1 MVAFIGP
8 SSTCPEGAEVAF
20 DAGLLWLIFASLILI
35 AFGLPVAFSLAICA
49 FAYLWLNGF
58 PLSVGAQELGFSL
71 ENFTFLAI
79 PLFMAAGMTM
89 NAGKITDRIFDFA
102 NVLVGRIPGGL
113 GHVNVFASLIFAGMS
128 GSVLADVAGLGSMEV
143 KAMRQKGY
151 DTRFAVGITL
161 ASSAIGPILP
171 PSIPMVLFGVI
182 ADVSITGLFLG
193 GVLPGL
199 LIALCLMVYIF
210 FIALRRNY
218 YSSHW
223 VGWKAVG
230 VAALVAIP
238 ALLTPVIIVGGMALG
253 IFSPTEAATVAAVY
267 ALFLAAIVYRDL
279 SWKQFSK
286 ILRDTALSTAK
297 LMFIIASAILFGWAL
312 TVGELPQALSHFLVS
327 TFQEK
332 WSFLLAVIG
341 VLLLLGAIIENA
353 ILLLILAPMLL
364 PIAQGAYGMDP
375 VHLGVVMVF
384 AIMIGQYTPPMG
396 LSLFV
401 MRDVAQISQ
410 GRVFIAVAPFLIPL
424 IGALLLMAY
433 FPGIVLWAPRLLGY

>member
-1 MVAFIGP
+1 M
-8 SSTCPEGAEVAF
+8 AF
-20 DAGLLWLIFASLILI
+20 DAGLLWLILASLILI

-151 DTRFAVGITL
+151 DTNFAVGITL

-210 FIALRRNY
+210 LVALRRNY
-218 YSSHW
+218 YSSQW
-223 VGWKAVG
+223 VGWKVVG
-230 VAALVAIP
+230 VAALLAIP

-253 IFSPTEAATVAAVY
+253 IFSPTEAATVAVVY

-279 SWKQFSK
+279 TWKQFSE
-286 ILRDTALSTAK
+286 ILKDTALSTAK

-341 VLLLLGAIIENA
+341 VLLILGAIIENA

-401 MRDVAQISQ
+401 MRDVAQLSLGQ
-410 GRVFIAVAPFLIPL
+410 VFIAVAPFLLPL

-433 FPGIVLWAPRLLGY
+433 IPDIVLWVPRLLGY

>member
-1 MVAFIGP
+1 M
-8 SSTCPEGAEVAF
+8 AF
-20 DAGLLWLIFASLILI
+20 DAGLLWLILASLILI
-35 AFGLPVAFSLAICA
+35 ALGLPVAFSLAICA

-89 NAGKITDRIFDFA
+89 NVGKITDKIFDFA

-151 DTRFAVGITL
+151 DTNFAVGITL

-210 FIALRRNY
+210 LVALRRNY

-238 ALLTPVIIVGGMALG
+238 ALLTPIIIVGGMALG

-267 ALFLAAIVYRDL
+267 ALFLAAVVYRDL
-279 SWKQFSK
+279 TWKQFSK
-286 ILRDTALSTAK
+286 ILKDTALSTAK

-401 MRDVAQISQ
+401 MRDVAQLSLGQ
-410 GRVFIAVAPFLIPL
+410 VFIAVAPFLIPL
-424 IGALLLMAY
+424 IGALLLMTY
-433 FPGIVLWAPRLLGY
+433 IPDIVLWVPRLLGY

>member
-1 MVAFIGP
+1 M
-8 SSTCPEGAEVAF
+8 AF
-20 DAGLLWLIFASLILI
+20 DAGLLWLVLASLILI
-35 AFGLPVAFSLAICA
+35 ALGLPVAFSLAICA

-89 NAGKITDRIFDFA
+89 NVGKITDKIFDFA

-151 DTRFAVGITL
+151 DTNFAVGITL

-210 FIALRRNY
+210 LVALRRNY

-238 ALLTPVIIVGGMALG
+238 ALLTPIIIVGGMALG

-279 SWKQFSK
+279 TWKQFSK
-286 ILRDTALSTAK
+286 ILKDTSLSTAK

-341 VLLLLGAIIENA
+341 VLLILGAIIENA

-401 MRDVAQISQ
+401 MRDVAQLSLGQ
-410 GRVFIAVAPFLIPL
+410 VFIAVAPFLIPL
-424 IGALLLMAY
+424 IGALLLMTY
-433 FPGIVLWAPRLLGY
+433 IPDIVLWVPRLLGY

>member
-1 MVAFIGP
+1 M
-8 SSTCPEGAEVAF
+8 AF
-20 DAGLLWLIFASLILI
+20 DAGLLWLILASLILI
-35 AFGLPVAFSLAICA
+35 ALGLPVAFSLAICA

-89 NAGKITDRIFDFA
+89 NVGKITDKIFDFA

-151 DTRFAVGITL
+151 DTNFAVGITL

-210 FIALRRNY
+210 LVALRRNY

-238 ALLTPVIIVGGMALG
+238 ALLTPIIIVGGMALG

-279 SWKQFSK
+279 TWKQFSK
-286 ILRDTALSTAK
+286 ILKDTALSTAK

-312 TVGELPQALSHFLVS
+312 TIGELPQALSHFLVS

-341 VLLLLGAIIENA
+341 VLLILGAIIENA

-401 MRDVAQISQ
+401 MRDVARLSLGQ
-410 GRVFIAVAPFLIPL
+410 VFIAVAPFLIPL
-424 IGALLLMAY
+424 IGALLLMTY
-433 FPGIVLWAPRLLGY
+433 IPDIVLWVPRLLGY

>member
-1 MVAFIGP
+1 
-8 SSTCPEGAEVAF
+8 VAF
-20 DAGLLWLIFASLILI
+20 DAGLLWLILASLILI
-35 AFGLPVAFSLAICA
+35 FLGLPVAFSLATCA

-58 PLSVGAQELGFSL
+58 PLSVGAQELGFTL

-89 NAGKITDRIFDFA
+89 NAGKITDRIFEFA

-113 GHVNVFASLIFAGMS
+113 GHVNVFASLVFAGMS

-151 DTRFAVGITL
+151 DTNFAVGITL

-193 GVLPGL
+193 GVVPGL
-199 LIALCLMVYIF
+199 LIALCLMIYIF
-210 FIALRRNY
+210 FVALKRNY
-218 YSSHW
+218 YSTKW
-223 VGWKAVG
+223 VGWKVVG
-230 VAALVAIP
+230 VAALIAVP
-238 ALLTPVIIVGGMALG
+238 ALLTPVIIVGGMAMG

-279 SWKQFSK
+279 SWKQFLK
-286 ILRDTALSTAK
+286 ILEDTALSTAK
-297 LMFIIASAILFGWAL
+297 LMFIIASAMLFGWAL
-312 TVGELPQALSHFLVS
+312 TVGELPQALSEFLVS

-332 WSFLLAVIG
+332 WSFLLAVLA
-341 VLLLLGAIIENA
+341 VLLVLGAIIENA

-364 PIAQGAYGMDP
+364 PIAQQAYGMDP

-401 MRDVAQISQ
+401 MRDVAQLSL
-410 GRVFIAVAPFLIPL
+410 GRVSIAVAPFLIPL
-424 IGALLLMAY
+424 IGALLIMAY
-433 FPGIVLWAPRLLGY
+433 VPGIVLWLPRLLGY

>member
-1 MVAFIGP
+1 M
-8 SSTCPEGAEVAF
+8 
-20 DAGLLWLIFASLILI
+20 
-35 AFGLPVAFSLAICA
+35 
-49 FAYLWLNGF
+49 
-58 PLSVGAQELGFSL
+58 

-210 FIALRRNY
+210 LIALRRNY

-230 VAALVAIP
+230 IAALVAIP

-341 VLLLLGAIIENA
+341 VLLILGAIIENA

-401 MRDVAQISQ
+401 MRDVAQLSL

-433 FPGIVLWAPRLLGY
+433 FPGIVLWVPRLLGY

>member
-1 MVAFIGP
+1 M
-8 SSTCPEGAEVAF
+8 AF
-20 DAGLLWLIFASLILI
+20 DAGLLWLILASLILI

-49 FAYLWLNGF
+49 FAYLWMNGF
-58 PLSVGAQELGFSL
+58 PLSVGAQELGFAL

-89 NAGKITDRIFDFA
+89 NAGKITDRIFNFA
-102 NVLVGRIPGGL
+102 NILVGRIPGGL

-151 DTRFAVGITL
+151 DTNFAVGITL

-210 FIALRRNY
+210 LVALRRNY
-218 YSSHW
+218 YSSQW
-223 VGWKAVG
+223 VGWKVLG
-230 VAALVAIP
+230 VAALLAIP
-238 ALLTPVIIVGGMALG
+238 ALLTPIIIVGGMALG

-267 ALFLAAIVYRDL
+267 ALFLAAVVYRDL

-286 ILRDTALSTAK
+286 ILKDTALSTAK

-332 WSFLLAVIG
+332 WSFLLAVIA

-401 MRDVAQISQ
+401 MRDVAQLSLGQ
-410 GRVFIAVAPFLIPL
+410 VFIAVAPFLIPL
-424 IGALLLMAY
+424 IGALLLMTY
-433 FPGIVLWAPRLLGY
+433 IPDIVLWVPRLLGY

>member
-1 MVAFIGP
+1 M
-8 SSTCPEGAEVAF
+8 AF

-35 AFGLPVAFSLAICA
+35 AFGLRVAFSLAICA

-71 ENFTFLAI
+71 VNFTFLAI

-210 FIALRRNY
+210 FVALRRNY

-286 ILRDTALSTAK
+286 ILRLTALSTAK
-297 LMFIIASAILFGWAL
+297 LIFIIASAILFGWAL

-401 MRDVAQISQ
+401 MRDVAQISL

-433 FPGIVLWAPRLLGY
+433 FPGIVLWVPRLLGY

>member
-1 MVAFIGP
+1 M
-8 SSTCPEGAEVAF
+8 AF
-20 DAGLLWLIFASLILI
+20 DVGLLWLIFASLILI
-35 AFGLPVAFSLAICA
+35 ALGLPVAFSLAICA

-89 NAGKITDRIFDFA
+89 NVGKITDKIFDFA

-151 DTRFAVGITL
+151 DTNFAVGITL

-210 FIALRRNY
+210 LVALRRNY

-230 VAALVAIP
+230 IAALIAIP
-238 ALLTPVIIVGGMALG
+238 ALLTPIIIVGGMALG

-279 SWKQFSK
+279 TWKQFSK
-286 ILRDTALSTAK
+286 ILKDTALSTAK

-341 VLLLLGAIIENA
+341 VLLILGAIIENA

-401 MRDVAQISQ
+401 MRDVAQLSLGQ
-410 GRVFIAVAPFLIPL
+410 VFIAVAPFLIPL
-424 IGALLLMAY
+424 IGALLLMTY
-433 FPGIVLWAPRLLGY
+433 IPDIVLWVPRLLGY

>member
-1 MVAFIGP
+1 M
-8 SSTCPEGAEVAF
+8 AF

-279 SWKQFSK
+279 SWRQFSK

-341 VLLLLGAIIENA
+341 VLLILGAIIENA

-401 MRDVAQISQ
+401 MRDVAQISL

-433 FPGIVLWAPRLLGY
+433 FPGIVLWVPRLLGY

>member
-1 MVAFIGP
+1 M
-8 SSTCPEGAEVAF
+8 AF
-20 DAGLLWLIFASLILI
+20 DAGLLWLIFASLVLI
-35 AFGLPVAFSLAICA
+35 FLGLPVAFSLAASA

-58 PLSVGAQELGFSL
+58 PLSVGAQEMGFSL

-89 NAGKITDRIFDFA
+89 NAGKITDRIFEFA

-151 DTRFAVGITL
+151 DTNFAVGITL
-161 ASSAIGPILP
+161 GSSAIGPILP

-199 LIALCLMVYIF
+199 LIATCLMIYIF
-210 FIALRRNY
+210 VIGARRHY
-218 YSSHW
+218 YSTIW
-223 VGWKAVG
+223 VGWKVVG
-230 VAALVAIP
+230 VAALLALP
-238 ALLTPVIIVGGMALG
+238 ALLTPIIIVGGMAMG

-279 SWKQFSK
+279 SWKHFLG
-286 ILRDTALSTAK
+286 ILEETALSTAK

-312 TVGELPQALSHFLVS
+312 TVGELPQALSQFLVS

-332 WSFLLAVIG
+332 WSFLLAVIA
-341 VLLLLGAIIENA
+341 VLLVLGAIIENA

-364 PIAQGAYGMDP
+364 PIAQQTYGMDP

-396 LSLFV
+396 LSLFI
-401 MRDVAQISQ
+401 MRDVAQLSL
-410 GRVFIAVAPFLIPL
+410 GRVSIAVAPFLIPL
-424 IGALLLMAY
+424 IGALLIMA
-433 FPGIVLWAPRLLGY
+433 FVPDIILWLPRLLGY

>member
-1 MVAFIGP
+1 M
-8 SSTCPEGAEVAF
+8 AF
-20 DAGLLWLIFASLILI
+20 DAGLLWLILASLILI
-35 AFGLPVAFSLAICA
+35 FLGLPVAFSLAICA

-89 NAGKITDRIFDFA
+89 NAGKITDKIFDFA

-151 DTRFAVGITL
+151 DTNFAVGITL

-210 FIALRRNY
+210 LVALRRNY
-218 YSSHW
+218 YSTHW

-238 ALLTPVIIVGGMALG
+238 ALLTPIIIVGGMALG

-279 SWKQFSK
+279 TWKQFSK
-286 ILRDTALSTAK
+286 ILKDTALSTAK

-312 TVGELPQALSHFLVS
+312 TIGELPQALSHFLVS

-341 VLLLLGAIIENA
+341 VLLILGAIIENA

-401 MRDVAQISQ
+401 MRDVARLSLGQ
-410 GRVFIAVAPFLIPL
+410 VFIAVAPFLIPL
-424 IGALLLMAY
+424 IGALLIMAY
-433 FPGIVLWAPRLLGY
+433 IPDIVLWVPRLLGY

>member
-1 MVAFIGP
+1 M
-8 SSTCPEGAEVAF
+8 AF
-20 DAGLLWLIFASLILI
+20 DAGLLWLILASLILI
-35 AFGLPVAFSLAICA
+35 ALGLPVAFSLAICA

-89 NAGKITDRIFDFA
+89 NVGKITDKIFDFA

-151 DTRFAVGITL
+151 DTNFAVGITL

-210 FIALRRNY
+210 LVALRRNY

-230 VAALVAIP
+230 VAALIAIP
-238 ALLTPVIIVGGMALG
+238 ALLTPIIIVGGMALG

-279 SWKQFSK
+279 TWKQFSK
-286 ILRDTALSTAK
+286 ILKDTALSTAK

-341 VLLLLGAIIENA
+341 VLLILGAIIENA

-401 MRDVAQISQ
+401 MRDVAQLSLGQ
-410 GRVFIAVAPFLIPL
+410 VFIAVAPFLIPL
-424 IGALLLMAY
+424 IGALLLMTY
-433 FPGIVLWAPRLLGY
+433 IPDIVLWVPRLLGY

>member
-1 MVAFIGP
+1 M
-8 SSTCPEGAEVAF
+8 AF
-20 DAGLLWLIFASLILI
+20 DAGLLWLILASLILI
-35 AFGLPVAFSLAICA
+35 FLGLPVAFSLAVCA

-89 NAGKITDRIFDFA
+89 NVGKITDKIFDFA

-151 DTRFAVGITL
+151 DTNFAVGITL

-210 FIALRRNY
+210 LVALRRNY
-218 YSSHW
+218 YSTHW

-238 ALLTPVIIVGGMALG
+238 ALLTPIIIVGGMALG

-279 SWKQFSK
+279 TWKQFSK
-286 ILRDTALSTAK
+286 ILKDTALSTAK

-312 TVGELPQALSHFLVS
+312 TIGELPQALSHFLVS

-341 VLLLLGAIIENA
+341 VLLILGAIIENA

-401 MRDVAQISQ
+401 MRDVARLSLGQ
-410 GRVFIAVAPFLIPL
+410 VFIAVAPFLIPL
-424 IGALLLMAY
+424 IGALLLMTY
-433 FPGIVLWAPRLLGY
+433 IPDIVLWVPRLLGY

>member
-1 MVAFIGP
+1 M
-8 SSTCPEGAEVAF
+8 AF
-20 DAGLLWLIFASLILI
+20 DAGLLWLIIASLILI

-341 VLLLLGAIIENA
+341 VLLVLGAIIENA

-401 MRDVAQISQ
+401 MRDVAQLSL

-433 FPGIVLWAPRLLGY
+433 FPGIVLWVPRLLGY

>member
-1 MVAFIGP
+1 M
-8 SSTCPEGAEVAF
+8 AF

-401 MRDVAQISQ
+401 MRDVAQISL

-433 FPGIVLWAPRLLGY
+433 FPGIVLWVPRLLGY

>member
-1 MVAFIGP
+1 M
-8 SSTCPEGAEVAF
+8 AF
-20 DAGLLWLIFASLILI
+20 DVGLLWLILASLILI
-35 AFGLPVAFSLAICA
+35 ALGLPVAFSLAICA

-89 NAGKITDRIFDFA
+89 NVGKITDKIFDFA

-151 DTRFAVGITL
+151 DSNFAVGITL

-210 FIALRRNY
+210 LVALRRNY

-230 VAALVAIP
+230 VAALLAIP
-238 ALLTPVIIVGGMALG
+238 ALLTPIIIVGGMALG

-279 SWKQFSK
+279 TLKQFSK
-286 ILRDTALSTAK
+286 ILKDTALSTAK

-341 VLLLLGAIIENA
+341 VLLILGAIIENA

-401 MRDVAQISQ
+401 MRDVAQLSLGQ
-410 GRVFIAVAPFLIPL
+410 VFIAVAPFLIPL
-424 IGALLLMAY
+424 IGALLLMTY
-433 FPGIVLWAPRLLGY
+433 IPDIVLWVPRLLGY

>member
-1 MVAFIGP
+1 M
-8 SSTCPEGAEVAF
+8 AF

-35 AFGLPVAFSLAICA
+35 ALGLPVAFSLAICA

-89 NAGKITDRIFDFA
+89 NVGKITDKIFDFA

-151 DTRFAVGITL
+151 DTNFAVGITL

-210 FIALRRNY
+210 LVALRRNY

-230 VAALVAIP
+230 IAALLAIP
-238 ALLTPVIIVGGMALG
+238 ALLTPIIIVGGMALG

-279 SWKQFSK
+279 TWKQFSK
-286 ILRDTALSTAK
+286 ILKDTALSTAK

-341 VLLLLGAIIENA
+341 VLLILGAIIENA

-401 MRDVAQISQ
+401 MRDVAQLSLGQ
-410 GRVFIAVAPFLIPL
+410 VFIAVAPFLMPL
-424 IGALLLMAY
+424 IGALLLMTY
-433 FPGIVLWAPRLLGY
+433 IPDIVLWVPRLLGY

>member
-1 MVAFIGP
+1 M
-8 SSTCPEGAEVAF
+8 AF
-20 DAGLLWLIFASLILI
+20 DVGLLWLILASLILI
-35 AFGLPVAFSLAICA
+35 ALGMPVAFSLAICA

-89 NAGKITDRIFDFA
+89 NVGKITDKIFDFA

-151 DTRFAVGITL
+151 DSNFAVGITL

-210 FIALRRNY
+210 LVALRRNY

-230 VAALVAIP
+230 VAALLAIP
-238 ALLTPVIIVGGMALG
+238 ALLTPIIIVGGMALG

-279 SWKQFSK
+279 TWKQFSK
-286 ILRDTALSTAK
+286 ILKDTALSTAK

-341 VLLLLGAIIENA
+341 VLLILGAIIENA

-401 MRDVAQISQ
+401 MRDVAQLSLGQ
-410 GRVFIAVAPFLIPL
+410 VFIAVAPFLIPL
-424 IGALLLMAY
+424 IGALLLMTY
-433 FPGIVLWAPRLLGY
+433 IPDIVLWVPRLLGY

>member
-1 MVAFIGP
+1 
-8 SSTCPEGAEVAF
+8 
-20 DAGLLWLIFASLILI
+20 
-35 AFGLPVAFSLAICA
+35 
-49 FAYLWLNGF
+49 
-58 PLSVGAQELGFSL
+58 
-71 ENFTFLAI
+71 
-79 PLFMAAGMTM
+79 MTM
-89 NAGKITDRIFDFA
+89 NVGKITDKIFDFA

-151 DTRFAVGITL
+151 DSNFAVGITL

-210 FIALRRNY
+210 LVALRRNY
-218 YSSHW
+218 YSSQW
-223 VGWKAVG
+223 AGWKVVG
-230 VAALVAIP
+230 VAALLAIP
-238 ALLTPVIIVGGMALG
+238 ALLTPIIIVGGMALG

-279 SWKQFSK
+279 TWKQFSK
-286 ILRDTALSTAK
+286 ILKDTALSTAK

-401 MRDVAQISQ
+401 MRDVARLSLGQ
-410 GRVFIAVAPFLIPL
+410 VFIAVAPFLIPL
-424 IGALLLMAY
+424 IGALLLMTY
-433 FPGIVLWAPRLLGY
+433 IPDIVLWVPRLLGY

>member
-1 MVAFIGP
+1 
-8 SSTCPEGAEVAF
+8 VAF
-20 DAGLLWLIFASLILI
+20 DAGLLWLILASLILI
-35 AFGLPVAFSLAICA
+35 FLGLPVAFSLATCA

-58 PLSVGAQELGFSL
+58 PLSVGAQELGFTL

-89 NAGKITDRIFDFA
+89 NAGKITDRIFEFA

-113 GHVNVFASLIFAGMS
+113 GHVNVFASLVFAGMS

-151 DTRFAVGITL
+151 DTNFAVGITL

-193 GVLPGL
+193 GVVPGL
-199 LIALCLMVYIF
+199 LIALCLMIYIF
-210 FIALRRNY
+210 FVALKRNY
-218 YSSHW
+218 YSTKW
-223 VGWKAVG
+223 VGWTVVG
-230 VAALVAIP
+230 VAALIAVP
-238 ALLTPVIIVGGMALG
+238 ALLTPVIIVGGMAMG

-279 SWKQFSK
+279 SWKQFLK
-286 ILRDTALSTAK
+286 ILEDTALSTAK
-297 LMFIIASAILFGWAL
+297 LMFIIASAMLFGWAL
-312 TVGELPQALSHFLVS
+312 TVGELPQALSEFLVS

-332 WSFLLAVIG
+332 WSFLLAVLV
-341 VLLLLGAIIENA
+341 VLLVLGAIIENA

-364 PIAQGAYGMDP
+364 PIAQQAYGMDP

-401 MRDVAQISQ
+401 MRDVAQLSL
-410 GRVFIAVAPFLIPL
+410 GRVSIAVAPFLIPL
-424 IGALLLMAY
+424 IGALLIMAF
-433 FPGIVLWAPRLLGY
+433 FPGIVLWLPRLLGY

>member
-1 MVAFIGP
+1 M
-8 SSTCPEGAEVAF
+8 AF

-35 AFGLPVAFSLAICA
+35 ALGLPVAFSLAICA

-89 NAGKITDRIFDFA
+89 NVGKITDKIFDFA

-151 DTRFAVGITL
+151 DTNFAVGITL

-210 FIALRRNY
+210 LVALRRNY

-223 VGWKAVG
+223 VGWKVVG
-230 VAALVAIP
+230 VAALLAIP
-238 ALLTPVIIVGGMALG
+238 ALLTPIIIVGGMALG

-279 SWKQFSK
+279 TWKQFSK
-286 ILRDTALSTAK
+286 ILKDTALSTAK

-341 VLLLLGAIIENA
+341 VLLVLGAIIENA

-396 LSLFV
+396 LSLFI
-401 MRDVAQISQ
+401 MRDVAQLSLGQ
-410 GRVFIAVAPFLIPL
+410 VFIAVAPFLIPL
-424 IGALLLMAY
+424 IGALLLMTY
-433 FPGIVLWAPRLLGY
+433 IPDIVLWVPRLLGY

>member
-1 MVAFIGP
+1 M
-8 SSTCPEGAEVAF
+8 AF
-20 DAGLLWLIFASLILI
+20 DAGLLWLILASLILI
-35 AFGLPVAFSLAICA
+35 ALGLPVAFSLAICA

-89 NAGKITDRIFDFA
+89 NVGKITDKIFDFA

-151 DTRFAVGITL
+151 DTNFAVGITL

-210 FIALRRNY
+210 LVALRRNY

-230 VAALVAIP
+230 VAAVLAIP
-238 ALLTPVIIVGGMALG
+238 ALLTPIIIVGGMALG

-267 ALFLAAIVYRDL
+267 ALFLAVIVYRDL
-279 SWKQFSK
+279 TWKQFSK
-286 ILRDTALSTAK
+286 VLKDTALSTAK

-341 VLLLLGAIIENA
+341 VLLILGAIIENA

-401 MRDVAQISQ
+401 MRDVAQLSLGQ
-410 GRVFIAVAPFLIPL
+410 VFIAVAPFLIPL
-424 IGALLLMAY
+424 IGALLLMTY
-433 FPGIVLWAPRLLGY
+433 IPDIVLWVPRLLGY